1 MKKLIFLILIFPG
14 CAGWTINGIPADR
27 FRNME
32 AKECA
37 QVLVGVGLSFLTH
50 WLGHVTYLEIQG
62 ADWHQDGLSEVYVSK
77 DLTESQNRCMGR
89 SGFVAQLLVGT
100 GLKHTKW
107 ADSWLV
113 TGYHIG
119 SAVEIITYPLQGHDK
134 GDLWTIQTHGGKAD
148 LEYALY
154 SAWSLWNLQVKP

>member
-32 AKECA
+32 PKEYIEVA
-37 QVLVGVGLSFLTH
+37 GGVGLSFLTH
-50 WLGHVTYLEIQG
+50 WLGHVAYLEIQG
-62 ADWHQDGLSEVYVSK
+62 ADWHQDGLSEVYMSK

-89 SGFVAQLLVGT
+89 SGFVLQLFVGT

-107 ADSWLV
+107 ADSWWV
-113 TGYHIG
+113 TGYQIG
-119 SAVEIITYPLQGHDK
+119 TVAEITTYPLHFHGI
-134 GDLWTIQTHGGKAD
+134 GDLNTIQNHGGNSD

-154 SAWSLWNLQVKP
+154 SVWSLWNLQVKP